1 MSGLGMRLGLVLACS
16 ATAAAA
22 ATINVNHFG
31 DEFGE
36 NAAQCTLREAV
47 QAANGDAAFGGCTA
61 GSGSDL
67 ILIPSGMGVIL
78 SRTGRDEDANSSGD
92 LDISSTLEIRTAV
105 ANNRAAI
112 NANGIDRVLDV
123 RPAALLQMSRI
134 TLANGDPT
142 VFPNPRGGG
151 LLRLGSATLIGAEL
165 EFLSGYADY
174 GGAIEQSAGTI
185 AINQALFHRNRAA
198 LDGGA
203 IRVNA
208 AGDLTLRSSTL
219 AQNAAGQNGGAIA
232 LTSADAVLLNNL
244 TVSDNVA
251 ATGGSGAAGG
261 LFVAA
266 ATSIGV
272 HNSVIAGNASHASV
286 NTACF
291 GELGTVAYSLV
302 ESASTSVG
310 APCHIST
317 ASALVTGPA
326 LLLPLADYGGAL
338 LSMHPSF
345 DSPLRD
351 AGNTGAG
358 VNCHALDQRGETRT
372 GACDVGAI
380 EFSQVFTVNTSS
392 DTPDANIGDGNCAA
406 LVSGLCTLRAAV
418 QEANALNGRQTI
430 LAPGLY
436 TITNTGGGDDIGATG
451 DLDINDE
458 LNLFG
463 SVAGASRIDG
473 NAQDRVL
480 DIRADAA
487 IAHLRL
493 QNGAPAAANGGA
505 VQVSGGLGNV
515 ATLIGVRLNA
525 NMAVHGGG
533 IAVDNARAELFASLA
548 DGNVISGRGGGAYLT
563 GAGATLSLLDSA
575 LTDNRADGD
584 GGGAHVASGALDLQY
599 ATIARNYSV
608 NGFGGGLHAA
618 AGNVPTVN
626 RSIVAD
632 NTHGAMPV
640 SDDCNG
646 SFSGDRNLI
655 GNDSACLGMGANSQL
670 NVPAGLTPVLV
681 GGAVHGVPMP
691 GLAVGSLAHG
701 AELGECPRV
710 DGRELLQDGLGRPR
724 PTIISGGRRCS
735 TGAVQETDRLF
746 ADGFE

>member
-1 MSGLGMRLGLVLACS
+1 MRSTSMVLAAGLAASS
-16 ATAAAA
+16 AAMA
-22 ATINVNHFG
+22 ATINVNHFA

-47 QAANGDAAFGGCTA
+47 QAANADAAFGGCSA

-67 ILIPSGMGVIL
+67 ILLPSGIGVIL
-78 SRTGRDEDANSSGD
+78 ARAGRDEDANATGD
-92 LDISSTLEIRTAV
+92 LDITGTLEIRTAL

-112 NANGIDRVLDV
+112 SGSGLDRVFDV
-123 RPAALLQMSRI
+123 RPAALLQISRI

-151 LLRLGSATLIGAEL
+151 LLRLASAGLIGSEL
-165 EFLSGYADY
+165 EFRDGFADA
-174 GGAIEQSAGTI
+174 GGAIAQSGGTLSL
-185 AINQALFHRNRAA
+185 NQSLFHRNRSSGK
-198 LDGGA
+198 GGA
-203 IRVNA
+203 IEVSA
-208 AGDLTLRSSTL
+208 AADLALRSSTL
-219 AQNAAGQNGGAIA
+219 SENAAGSSGGAIA
-232 LTSADAVLLNNL
+232 LTGADVVLLNNV
-244 TVSDNVA
+244 TIADNVA
-251 ATGGSGAAGG
+251 ATLTNGAAGG
-261 LFVAA
+261 LYVESAA
-266 ATSIGV
+266 AVGA
-272 HNSVIAGNASHASV
+272 HNSVIAGNSARGGV
-286 NTACF
+286 NANCF
-291 GELGTVAYSLV
+291 GELDAVAYSLV
-302 ESASTSVG
+302 EGASTSVG
-310 APCHIST
+310 AACHIGT
-317 ASALVTGPA
+317 ATALVTGPA
-326 LLLPLADYGGAL
+326 LLLPLADYGGPT
-338 LSMHPSF
+338 LSMHPSL
-345 DSPLRD
+345 DSPLRN

-358 VNCHALDQRGETRT
+358 VNCHSLDQRGETRT

-392 DTPDANIGDGNCAA
+392 DTPDANIGDGNCVAI
-406 LVSGLCTLRAAV
+406 VSGLCTLRAAV
-418 QEANALNGRQTI
+418 QEANALSGRQTV

-436 TITNTGGGDDIGATG
+436 TITNTGSGDDTGATG
-451 DLDINDE
+451 DIDISDE

-473 NAQDRVL
+473 NAQDRLL

-487 IAHLRL
+487 VAHLRL
-493 QNGAPAAANGGA
+493 QNGAPGAANGGA

-515 ATLIGVRLNA
+515 ATLIGLRLNA

-548 DGNVISGRGGGAYLT
+548 DGNLISGRGGGAYLT
-563 GAGATLSLLDSA
+563 GAGASLSLIDSA

-584 GGGAHVASGALDLQY
+584 GGGAHVSGGTLDLQY
-599 ATIARNYSV
+599 ATIARNRSV
-608 NGFGGGLHAA
+608 NGVGGGLHAA

-632 NTHGAMPV
+632 NTRGASPL

-646 SFSGDRNLI
+646 SFSGDRNLV

-670 NVPAGLTPVLV
+670 NVPAGLTPTLV
-681 GGAVHGVPMP
+681 GGGVHGVAMP

-724 PTIISGGRRCS
+724 PTLINSERRCS
-735 TGAVQETDRLF
+735 TGAVQESDRLF
-746 ADGFE
+746 ADGFD

>member
-1 MSGLGMRLGLVLACS
+1 MRSTSMVLAASLAASS
-16 ATAAAA
+16 AAMA
-22 ATINVNHFG
+22 ATINVNHFA

-47 QAANGDAAFGGCTA
+47 QAANADAAFGGCTA

-67 ILIPSGMGVIL
+67 ILLPSGIGVIL
-78 SRTGRDEDANSSGD
+78 ARAGRDEDANATGD
-92 LDISSTLEIRTAV
+92 LDITGTLEIRTAL

-112 NANGIDRVLDV
+112 SGSGLDRVFDV

-151 LLRLGSATLIGAEL
+151 LLRLASAGLIGSEL
-165 EFLSGYADY
+165 EFRDGFADA
-174 GGAIEQSAGTI
+174 GGAIAQSGGTLSL
-185 AINQALFHRNRAA
+185 NQSLFHRNRSSGK
-198 LDGGA
+198 GGA
-203 IRVNA
+203 IEVSA

-219 AQNAAGQNGGAIA
+219 SENAAGSSGGAIA
-232 LTSADAVLLNNL
+232 LTGADVVLLNNV
-244 TVSDNVA
+244 TIADNVA
-251 ATGGSGAAGG
+251 ATLTNGAAGG
-261 LFVAA
+261 LYVESAA
-266 ATSIGV
+266 AVGA
-272 HNSVIAGNASHASV
+272 HNSVIAGNSARGGV
-286 NTACF
+286 NANCF
-291 GELGTVAYSLV
+291 GELDAVAYSLV
-302 ESASTSVG
+302 EGASTSVG
-310 APCHIST
+310 AACHIGT
-317 ASALVTGPA
+317 ATALVTGPA
-326 LLLPLADYGGAL
+326 LLLPLADYGGPT
-338 LSMHPSF
+338 LSMHPSL
-345 DSPLRD
+345 DSPLRN

-358 VNCHALDQRGETRT
+358 VNCHSLDQRGETRT

-392 DTPDANIGDGNCAA
+392 DTPDANIGDGNCVAI
-406 LVSGLCTLRAAV
+406 VSGLCTLRAAV
-418 QEANALNGRQTI
+418 QEANALSGRQTV

-436 TITNTGGGDDIGATG
+436 TITNTGSGDDTGATG
-451 DLDINDE
+451 DIDISDE

-473 NAQDRVL
+473 NAQDRLL

-487 IAHLRL
+487 VAHLRL
-493 QNGAPAAANGGA
+493 QNGAPGAANGGA

-515 ATLIGVRLNA
+515 ATLIGLRLNA

-548 DGNVISGRGGGAYLT
+548 DGNLISGRGGGAYLS
-563 GAGATLSLLDSA
+563 GAGASLSLIDSA

-584 GGGAHVASGALDLQY
+584 GGGAHVSGGTLDLQY
-599 ATIARNYSV
+599 ATIARNRSV
-608 NGFGGGLHAA
+608 KGVGGGLHAA

-632 NTHGAMPV
+632 NTRGASPL

-670 NVPAGLTPVLV
+670 NVPAGLTPTLV
-681 GGAVHGVPMP
+681 GGGVHGVAMP

-710 DGRELLQDGLGRPR
+710 DGRDLLQDGLGRPR
-724 PTIISGGRRCS
+724 PTLINSERRCS
-735 TGAVQETDRLF
+735 TGAAQESDRLF
-746 ADGFE
+746 ADGFD

>member
-1 MSGLGMRLGLVLACS
+1 MRSTSMVLAASLAASS
-16 ATAAAA
+16 AAMA
-22 ATINVNHFG
+22 ATINVNHFA

-47 QAANGDAAFGGCTA
+47 QAANADAAFGGCTA

-67 ILIPSGMGVIL
+67 ILLPSGIGVIL
-78 SRTGRDEDANSSGD
+78 ARAGRDEDANATGD
-92 LDISSTLEIRTAV
+92 LDITGTLEIRTAL

-112 NANGIDRVLDV
+112 SGSGLDRVFDV

-151 LLRLGSATLIGAEL
+151 LLRLASAGLIGSEL
-165 EFLSGYADY
+165 EFRDGFADA
-174 GGAIEQSAGTI
+174 GGAIAQSGGTLSL
-185 AINQALFHRNRAA
+185 NQSLFHRNRSSGK
-198 LDGGA
+198 GGA
-203 IRVNA
+203 IEVSA
-208 AGDLTLRSSTL
+208 AADLTLRSSTL
-219 AQNAAGQNGGAIA
+219 SENAAGSSGGAIA
-232 LTSADAVLLNNL
+232 LTGADVVLLNNV
-244 TVSDNVA
+244 TIADNVA
-251 ATGGSGAAGG
+251 ATLTNGAAGG
-261 LFVAA
+261 LYVESAA
-266 ATSIGV
+266 AVGA
-272 HNSVIAGNASHASV
+272 HNSVIAGNSARGGV
-286 NTACF
+286 NANCF
-291 GELGTVAYSLV
+291 GELDAVAYSLV
-302 ESASTSVG
+302 EGASTSVG
-310 APCHIST
+310 AACHIGT
-317 ASALVTGPA
+317 ATALVTGPA
-326 LLLPLADYGGAL
+326 LLLPLADYGGPT
-338 LSMHPSF
+338 LSMHPSL
-345 DSPLRD
+345 DSPLRN

-358 VNCHALDQRGETRT
+358 VNCHSLDQRGETRT

-392 DTPDANIGDGNCAA
+392 DTPDANIGDGNCVAI
-406 LVSGLCTLRAAV
+406 VSGLCTLRAAV
-418 QEANALNGRQTI
+418 QEANALSGRQTV

-436 TITNTGGGDDIGATG
+436 TITNTGSGDDTGATG
-451 DLDINDE
+451 DIDISDE

-473 NAQDRVL
+473 NAQDRLL

-487 IAHLRL
+487 VAHLRL
-493 QNGAPAAANGGA
+493 QNGAPGAANGGA

-515 ATLIGVRLNA
+515 ATLIGLRLNA

-548 DGNVISGRGGGAYLT
+548 DGNLISGRGGGAYLT
-563 GAGATLSLLDSA
+563 GAGASLSLIDSA

-584 GGGAHVASGALDLQY
+584 GGGAHVSGGTLDLQY
-599 ATIARNYSV
+599 ATIARNRSV
-608 NGFGGGLHAA
+608 NGVGGGLHAA

-632 NTHGAMPV
+632 NTRGASPL

-670 NVPAGLTPVLV
+670 NVPAGLTPTLV
-681 GGAVHGVPMP
+681 GGGVHGVAMP

-724 PTIISGGRRCS
+724 PTLINSERRCS
-735 TGAVQETDRLF
+735 TGAVQESDRLF
-746 ADGFE
+746 ADGFD

>member
-1 MSGLGMRLGLVLACS
+1 MRSTSMVLAASLAASS
-16 ATAAAA
+16 AAMA
-22 ATINVNHFG
+22 ATINVNHFA

-47 QAANGDAAFGGCTA
+47 QAANADTAFGGCTA

-67 ILIPSGMGVIL
+67 ILLPSGIGVIL
-78 SRTGRDEDANSSGD
+78 ARAGRDEDANATGD
-92 LDISSTLEIRTAV
+92 LDITGTLEIRTAL

-112 NANGIDRVLDV
+112 SGSGLDRVFDV

-151 LLRLGSATLIGAEL
+151 LLRLASAGLIGSEL
-165 EFLSGYADY
+165 EFRDGFADA
-174 GGAIEQSAGTI
+174 GGAIAQSGGTLSL
-185 AINQALFHRNRAA
+185 NQSLFHRNRSSGK
-198 LDGGA
+198 GGA
-203 IRVNA
+203 IEVSA
-208 AGDLTLRSSTL
+208 AGDLTLRSGTL
-219 AQNAAGQNGGAIA
+219 SENAAGSSGGAIA
-232 LTSADAVLLNNL
+232 LTSADVVLLNNV
-244 TVSDNVA
+244 TIADNVA
-251 ATGGSGAAGG
+251 ATLTNGAAGG
-261 LFVAA
+261 LYVESAA
-266 ATSIGV
+266 AVGA
-272 HNSVIAGNASHASV
+272 HNSVIAGNSARGGV
-286 NTACF
+286 NANCF
-291 GELGTVAYSLV
+291 GELDAVAYSLV
-302 ESASTSVG
+302 EGASTSVG
-310 APCHIST
+310 AACHIGT
-317 ASALVTGPA
+317 ATALVTGPA
-326 LLLPLADYGGAL
+326 LLLPLADYGGPT
-338 LSMHPSF
+338 LSMHPSL
-345 DSPLRD
+345 DSPLRN

-358 VNCHALDQRGETRT
+358 VNCHSLDQRGETRT

-392 DTPDANIGDGNCAA
+392 DTPDANIGDGNCVAI
-406 LVSGLCTLRAAV
+406 VSGLCTLRAAV
-418 QEANALNGRQTI
+418 QEANALSGRQTV

-436 TITNTGGGDDIGATG
+436 TITNTGSGDDTGATG
-451 DLDINDE
+451 DIDINDE

-473 NAQDRVL
+473 NAQDRLL

-487 IAHLRL
+487 VAHLRL
-493 QNGAPAAANGGA
+493 QNGAPGAANGGA

-515 ATLIGVRLNA
+515 ATLIGLRLNA
-525 NMAVHGGG
+525 NLAVHGGG

-548 DGNVISGRGGGAYLT
+548 DGNLISGRGGGAYLT
-563 GAGATLSLLDSA
+563 GAGASLSLIDSA

-584 GGGAHVASGALDLQY
+584 GGGAHVSGGTLDLQY
-599 ATIARNYSV
+599 ATIARNRSV
-608 NGFGGGLHAA
+608 NGVGGGLHAA

-632 NTHGAMPV
+632 NTRGVSPL

-670 NVPAGLTPVLV
+670 NVPAGLTPTLV
-681 GGAVHGVPMP
+681 GGGVHGVAMP

-710 DGRELLQDGLGRPR
+710 DGRDLLQDGLGRPR
-724 PTIISGGRRCS
+724 PTLINSERRCS
-735 TGAVQETDRLF
+735 TGAVQESDRLF
-746 ADGFE
+746 ADGFD

>member
-1 MSGLGMRLGLVLACS
+1 MRSTSMVLAASLAASS
-16 ATAAAA
+16 AAMA
-22 ATINVNHFG
+22 ATINVNHFA

-47 QAANGDAAFGGCTA
+47 QAANADAAFGGCTA

-67 ILIPSGMGVIL
+67 ILLPSGIGVIL
-78 SRTGRDEDANSSGD
+78 ARAGRDEDANATGD
-92 LDISSTLEIRTAV
+92 LDITGTLEIRTAL

-112 NANGIDRVLDV
+112 SGSGLDRVFDV

-151 LLRLGSATLIGAEL
+151 LLRLASAGLIGSEL
-165 EFLSGYADY
+165 EFRDGFADA
-174 GGAIEQSAGTI
+174 GGAIAQSGGTLSL
-185 AINQALFHRNRAA
+185 NQSLFHRNRSSGK
-198 LDGGA
+198 GGA
-203 IRVNA
+203 IEVSA

-219 AQNAAGQNGGAIA
+219 SENAAGSSGGAIA
-232 LTSADAVLLNNL
+232 LTGADVVLLNNV
-244 TVSDNVA
+244 TIADNVA
-251 ATGGSGAAGG
+251 ATLTNGAAGG
-261 LFVAA
+261 LYVESAA
-266 ATSIGV
+266 AVGA
-272 HNSVIAGNASHASV
+272 HNSVIAGNSARGSV
-286 NTACF
+286 NANCF
-291 GELGTVAYSLV
+291 GELDAVAYSLV
-302 ESASTSVG
+302 EGASTSVG
-310 APCHIST
+310 AACHIGT
-317 ASALVTGPA
+317 ATALVTGPA
-326 LLLPLADYGGAL
+326 LLLPLADYGGPT
-338 LSMHPSF
+338 LSMHPSL
-345 DSPLRD
+345 DSPLRN

-358 VNCHALDQRGETRT
+358 VNCHSLDQRGETRT

-392 DTPDANIGDGNCAA
+392 DTPDANIGDGNCVAI
-406 LVSGLCTLRAAV
+406 VSGLCTLRAAV
-418 QEANALNGRQTI
+418 QEANALSGRQTV

-436 TITNTGGGDDIGATG
+436 TITNTGSGDDTGATG
-451 DLDINDE
+451 DIDISDE

-473 NAQDRVL
+473 NAQDRLL

-487 IAHLRL
+487 VAHLRL
-493 QNGAPAAANGGA
+493 QNGAPGAANGGA

-515 ATLIGVRLNA
+515 ATLIGLRLNA

-548 DGNVISGRGGGAYLT
+548 DGNLISGRGGGAYLT
-563 GAGATLSLLDSA
+563 GAGASLSLIDSA

-584 GGGAHVASGALDLQY
+584 GGGAHVSGGTLDLQY
-599 ATIARNYSV
+599 ATIARNRSV
-608 NGFGGGLHAA
+608 NGVGGGLHAA

-632 NTHGAMPV
+632 NTRGASPL

-670 NVPAGLTPVLV
+670 NVPAGLTPTLV
-681 GGAVHGVPMP
+681 GGGVHGVAMP

-724 PTIISGGRRCS
+724 PTLINSERRCS
-735 TGAVQETDRLF
+735 TGAVQESDRLF
-746 ADGFE
+746 ADGFD

>member
-1 MSGLGMRLGLVLACS
+1 MRSTSMVLAASLAASS
-16 ATAAAA
+16 AAMA
-22 ATINVNHFG
+22 ATINVNHFA

-47 QAANGDAAFGGCTA
+47 QAANADAAFGGCSA

-67 ILIPSGMGVIL
+67 ILLPSGIGVIL
-78 SRTGRDEDANSSGD
+78 ARAGRDEDANATGD
-92 LDISSTLEIRTAV
+92 LDITGTLEIRTAL

-112 NANGIDRVLDV
+112 SGSGLDRVFDV

-151 LLRLGSATLIGAEL
+151 LLRLASAGLIGSEL
-165 EFLSGYADY
+165 EFRDGFADA
-174 GGAIEQSAGTI
+174 GGAIAQSGGTLSL
-185 AINQALFHRNRAA
+185 NQSLFHRNRSSGK
-198 LDGGA
+198 GGA
-203 IRVNA
+203 IEVSA
-208 AGDLTLRSSTL
+208 AADLTLRSSTL
-219 AQNAAGQNGGAIA
+219 SENAAGSSGGAIA
-232 LTSADAVLLNNL
+232 LTGADVVLLNNV
-244 TVSDNVA
+244 TIADNVA
-251 ATGGSGAAGG
+251 ATLTNGAAGG
-261 LFVAA
+261 LYVESAA
-266 ATSIGV
+266 AVGA
-272 HNSVIAGNASHASV
+272 HNSVIAGNSARGGV
-286 NTACF
+286 NANCF
-291 GELGTVAYSLV
+291 GELDAVAYSLV
-302 ESASTSVG
+302 EGASTSVG
-310 APCHIST
+310 AACHIGT
-317 ASALVTGPA
+317 ATALVTGPA
-326 LLLPLADYGGAL
+326 LLLPLADYGGPT
-338 LSMHPSF
+338 LSMHPSL
-345 DSPLRD
+345 DSPLRN

-358 VNCHALDQRGETRT
+358 VNCHSLDQRGETRT

-392 DTPDANIGDGNCAA
+392 DTPDANIGDGNCVAI
-406 LVSGLCTLRAAV
+406 VSGLCTLRAAV
-418 QEANALNGRQTI
+418 QEANALSGRQTV

-436 TITNTGGGDDIGATG
+436 TITNTGSGDDTGATG
-451 DLDINDE
+451 DIDISDE

-473 NAQDRVL
+473 NAQDRLL

-487 IAHLRL
+487 VAHLRL
-493 QNGAPAAANGGA
+493 QNGAPGAANGGA

-515 ATLIGVRLNA
+515 ATLIGLRLNA

-548 DGNVISGRGGGAYLT
+548 DGNLISGRGGGAYLT
-563 GAGATLSLLDSA
+563 GAGASLSLIDSA

-584 GGGAHVASGALDLQY
+584 GGGAHVSGGTLDLQY
-599 ATIARNYSV
+599 ATIARNRSV
-608 NGFGGGLHAA
+608 NGVGGGLHAA

-632 NTHGAMPV
+632 NTRGVSPL

-646 SFSGDRNLI
+646 SFSGDRNLV

-670 NVPAGLTPVLV
+670 NVPAGLTPTLV
-681 GGAVHGVPMP
+681 GGGVHGVAMP

-724 PTIISGGRRCS
+724 PTLINSERRCS
-735 TGAVQETDRLF
+735 TGAVQESDRLF

>member
-1 MSGLGMRLGLVLACS
+1 MRSTSMVLAASLAASS
-16 ATAAAA
+16 AAMA
-22 ATINVNHFG
+22 ATINVNHFA

-47 QAANGDAAFGGCTA
+47 QAANADAAFGGCTA

-67 ILIPSGMGVIL
+67 ILLPSGIGVIL
-78 SRTGRDEDANSSGD
+78 ARAGRDEDANATGD
-92 LDISSTLEIRTAV
+92 LDITGTLEIRTAL

-112 NANGIDRVLDV
+112 SGSGLDRVFDV

-151 LLRLGSATLIGAEL
+151 LLRLASAGLIGSEL
-165 EFLSGYADY
+165 EFRDGFADA
-174 GGAIEQSAGTI
+174 GGAIAQSGGTLSL
-185 AINQALFHRNRAA
+185 NQSLFHRNRSSGK
-198 LDGGA
+198 GGA
-203 IRVNA
+203 IEVSA
-208 AGDLTLRSSTL
+208 AADLTLRSSTL
-219 AQNAAGQNGGAIA
+219 SENAAGSSGGAIA
-232 LTSADAVLLNNL
+232 LTGADVVLLNNV
-244 TVSDNVA
+244 TIADNVA
-251 ATGGSGAAGG
+251 ATLTNGAAGG
-261 LFVAA
+261 LYVESAA
-266 ATSIGV
+266 AVGA
-272 HNSVIAGNASHASV
+272 HNSVIAGNSARGGV
-286 NTACF
+286 NANCF
-291 GELGTVAYSLV
+291 GELDAVAYSLV
-302 ESASTSVG
+302 EGASTSVG
-310 APCHIST
+310 AACHIGT
-317 ASALVTGPA
+317 ATALVTGPA
-326 LLLPLADYGGAL
+326 LLLPLADYGGPT
-338 LSMHPSF
+338 LSMHPSL
-345 DSPLRD
+345 DSPLRN

-358 VNCHALDQRGETRT
+358 VNCHSLDQRGETRT

-392 DTPDANIGDGNCAA
+392 DTPDANIGDGNCVAI
-406 LVSGLCTLRAAV
+406 VSGLCTLRAAV
-418 QEANALNGRQTI
+418 QEANALSGRQTV

-436 TITNTGGGDDIGATG
+436 TITNTGSGDDTGATG
-451 DLDINDE
+451 DIDISDE

-473 NAQDRVL
+473 NAQDRLL

-487 IAHLRL
+487 VAHLRL
-493 QNGAPAAANGGA
+493 QNGAPGAANGGA

-515 ATLIGVRLNA
+515 ATLIGLRLNA

-548 DGNVISGRGGGAYLT
+548 DGNLISGRGGGAYLT
-563 GAGATLSLLDSA
+563 GAGASLSLIDSA

-584 GGGAHVASGALDLQY
+584 GGGAHVSGGTLDLQY
-599 ATIARNYSV
+599 ATIARNRSV
-608 NGFGGGLHAA
+608 NGVGGGLHAA

-632 NTHGAMPV
+632 NTRGASPL

-670 NVPAGLTPVLV
+670 NVPAGLTPTLV
-681 GGAVHGVPMP
+681 GGGVHGVAMP

-724 PTIISGGRRCS
+724 PTLINSERRCS
-735 TGAVQETDRLF
+735 TGAVQESDRLF